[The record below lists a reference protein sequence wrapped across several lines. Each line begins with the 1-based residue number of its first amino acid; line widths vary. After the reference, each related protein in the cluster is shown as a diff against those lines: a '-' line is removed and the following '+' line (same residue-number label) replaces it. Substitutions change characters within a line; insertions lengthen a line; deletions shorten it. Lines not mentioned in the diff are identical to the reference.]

1 MSFSFGK
8 SLIIARREY
17 LTTVRRKAFVVSL
30 LLTPMILFI
39 SGFLSNKL
47 AADDA
52 IARQKQAR
60 IVALVDSSGIYQ
72 HSALTYEYQPATE
85 PNTDPRKAG
94 KPVVKPA
101 PVPVILRRFES
112 QAVALDS
119 LEHGDVKQVLVVVSD
134 FLQSGHLRLYEHD
147 TRAFSN
153 SGDDRPLRF
162 WLTRKLLA
170 GQADSAHIERVLGLG
185 RSIDFY
191 TQDREGRWAM
201 KDDAREWAGF
211 LLPFALGFLLAMSII
226 TGGQYLLQG
235 VSEEKESRIL
245 ESLLCTVTPDELLVG
260 KLIGLGSAGLTLVA
274 VWVAAGALASASML
288 AFMRIS
294 IPASLLLLGF
304 TYFLLGYLFYASLMT
319 GIGAITS
326 NLREAAQMSGI
337 LTMLNFVPFWM
348 LVKILN
354 TPNSGLAVGLSMFP
368 PTAATTMMLRMSA
381 ASVSGAIIPPW
392 QIAVS
397 IGLLALFAVG
407 SLLLGSRLFRLGML
421 LYGKSPNLP
430 EIMRILRQS

>member
-60 IVALVDSSGIYQ
+60 IVALVDSSGIYE
-72 HSALTYEYQPATE
+72 HSALTYEYQPPTE

-153 SGDDRPLRF
+153 SG
-162 WLTRKLLA
+162 TR
-170 GQADSAHIERVLGLG
+170 H
-185 RSIDFY
+185 
-191 TQDREGRWAM
+191 
-201 KDDAREWAGF
+201 AR
-211 LLPFALGFLLAMSII
+211 
-226 TGGQYLLQG
+226 
-235 VSEEKESRIL
+235 
-245 ESLLCTVTPDELLVG
+245 
-260 KLIGLGSAGLTLVA
+260 
-274 VWVAAGALASASML
+274 
-288 AFMRIS
+288 
-294 IPASLLLLGF
+294 
-304 TYFLLGYLFYASLMT
+304 
-319 GIGAITS
+319 
-326 NLREAAQMSGI
+326 
-337 LTMLNFVPFWM
+337 
-348 LVKILN
+348 
-354 TPNSGLAVGLSMFP
+354 
-368 PTAATTMMLRMSA
+368 
-381 ASVSGAIIPPW
+381 
-392 QIAVS
+392 
-397 IGLLALFAVG
+397 
-407 SLLLGSRLFRLGML
+407 
-421 LYGKSPNLP
+421 
-430 EIMRILRQS
+430 